1 MDIISVLK
9 IEHRRVR
16 RSRHVRLSLSV
27 DGRVLVTRP
36 FWVSEKF
43 AQNFVAEKKEWLEAQ
58 FKKIQAMPVSVLAKG
73 TRSDYLRYKEKA
85 RAIAIERL
93 GYFNKFYQFKYKRLS
108 IRDQRT
114 RWGSC
119 SKGGGLNFN
128 YRLVFLSPELQ
139 DYLIVH
145 ELCHLKELNHSANF
159 WTLVARQIPD
169 FKKKRQALRSFQ

>member
-1 MDIISVLK
+1 MEIIPILK

-43 AQNFVAEKKEWLEAQ
+43 AQSFVLEKREWLHNQ
-58 FKKIQAMPVSVLAKG
+58 LKKIQSMPVSVLGKG
-73 TRSDYLRYKEKA
+73 TRSDYLRYKERA
-85 RAIAIERL
+85 RVIATERL
-93 GYFNKFYQFKYKRLS
+93 IYFNQFYSFPYKRLS
-108 IRDQRT
+108 IRDQKT

-119 SKGGGLNFN
+119 SKSGGLNFN
-128 YRLVFLSPELQ
+128 YRLVFLPPELQ

-145 ELCHLKELNHSANF
+145 ELCHLKELNHSADF
-159 WTLVARQIPD
+159 WALVAQRIPD
-169 FKKKRQALRSFQ
+169 FKKKRQYLRNFK